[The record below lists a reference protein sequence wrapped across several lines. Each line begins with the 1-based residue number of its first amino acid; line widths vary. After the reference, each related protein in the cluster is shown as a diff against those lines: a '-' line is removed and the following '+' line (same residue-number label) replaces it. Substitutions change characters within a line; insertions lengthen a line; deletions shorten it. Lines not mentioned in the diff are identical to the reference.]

1 MRTNEGRKEMEKWKE
16 NEKKD
21 ESELTMK
28 KLKYNVNGVMKEG
41 KLVRKGISGEEIK
54 LIHAELWIAVI
65 R

>member
-1 MRTNEGRKEMEKWKE
+1 MKTNEGRKEMEKWKE

-54 LIHAELWIAVI
+54 LIHAELWMAVI